1 LRTASGAIEAMSQNS
16 NGPAS
21 GSIFV
26 GHLLSAD
33 VIDGFQKDPS
43 LNSDIPLKNAY
54 IIEGIHVVPN
64 KISPPGFNIEGR
76 TQPDIHTR
84 PFNLMISARNVDSA
98 VDLVQI
104 LTLTVTGGCQ
114 WIPILPPFNQIAIDH
129 LRFQGDFEVIS
140 VIIHGMKIDL
150 QMLSAEA
157 QKVVQSGY
165 IDSKK
170 TAALQIHLDVE
181 ADDSPD
187 EEEMIDTDIEL
198 NAADTAS
205 LRVPHK
211 VLLALQTRIEFYSD
225 RLNFEE
231 IRLRKP
237 PKCLL
242 QQIASSDASKGS
254 CVVALEEV
262 SELVGAIFSL
272 EDGAICSDPSF
283 GVRVKAVNN
292 LIDLM
297 QQCWMVIEISVLI
310 KNEYSFLL

>member
-1 LRTASGAIEAMSQNS
+1 MSQNS

-21 GSIFV
+21 GSIFI
-26 GHLLSAD
+26 GHLSSANP
-33 VIDGFQKDPS
+33 IDGFQKDSS
-43 LNSDIPLKNAY
+43 LDSDIPLKNAY

-64 KISPPGFNIEGR
+64 KISPPGFDIEGI
-76 TQPDIHTR
+76 TKPDIHTR
-84 PFNLMISARNVDSA
+84 SFNLTILARNVDSP
-98 VDLVQI
+98 VELVQI

-129 LRFQGDFEVIS
+129 LRFHGDFEVIS

-165 IDSKK
+165 SDSKTK
-170 TAALQIHLDVE
+170 AALQVNLE
-181 ADDSPD
+181 TNAEDSSD
-187 EEEMIDTDIEL
+187 EEEMIHSDIDL
-198 NAADTAS
+198 TTANTS
-205 LRVPHK
+205 LMIPHN
-211 VLLALQTRIEFYSD
+211 VLMAVQTKLESYSD

-242 QQIASSDASKGS
+242 QQISSSDASKGS

-297 QQCWMVIEISVLI
+297 QQCWMVIELFKLFGCSVFLTRDLNKRINSIS
-310 KNEYSFLL
+310 